1 MSVIFPPVVI
11 SGFRAKAVT
20 FDGSNDYVSRAGVS
34 GASAGSAATL
44 SFWVKWANDD
54 TFQSIL
60 FLAQSGDIT
69 FYVRR
74 DEFNYIDV
82 YGENSGGTVL
92 IRIRCAA
99 DTSKVSHGWQHV
111 LVSFQ
116 LNSDAK
122 IYINDTNATFLVPV
136 NSSGSVDF
144 STNEAVVGASQPAS
158 FLNKLNGDLA
168 EVWFNTS
175 YLDLTVAANRRKF
188 IKSNG
193 KPANLGSDGS
203 LPTGS
208 QPLLYFR
215 GPATS
220 FSTNR
225 GTGGAFTLTGA
236 LTDAATSPS
245 D

>member
-20 FDGSNDYVSRAGVS
+20 FDGSNDYLFRAGLS
-34 GASAGSAATL
+34 GASDGGAATL

-54 TFQSIL
+54 TYQSIL
-60 FLAQSGDIT
+60 FLAQSGDIK

-74 DEFNYIDV
+74 DEANYIDV
-82 YGENSGGTVL
+82 YGENSGGTIL
-92 IRIRCAA
+92 LRFRCAV
-99 DTSKVSHGWQHV
+99 DTSNVSHGWQHV
-111 LVSFQ
+111 LLSFQ

-122 IYINDTNATFLVPV
+122 IYINDANATFVVPR
-136 NSSGSVDF
+136 NDPGSIDF
-144 STNEAVVGASQPAS
+144 TINEATVGASPPPDY
-158 FLNKLNGDLA
+158 LNKLNGDLA

-188 IKSNG
+188 IKANG

-215 GPATS
+215 GPASS

-225 GTGGAFTLTGA
+225 GTGGAFSLTGA